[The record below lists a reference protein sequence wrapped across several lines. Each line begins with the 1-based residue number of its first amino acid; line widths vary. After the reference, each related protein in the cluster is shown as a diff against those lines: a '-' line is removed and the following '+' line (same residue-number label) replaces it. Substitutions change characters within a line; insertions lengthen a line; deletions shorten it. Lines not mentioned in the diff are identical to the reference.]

1 VSRREILCTT
11 CISADIEEIVSFGI
25 QPLSTGFFHGISGKP
40 ITISHELSLGFCR
53 SCSTIQLVKRFPIR
67 VLARKNPKIAF
78 REPQKHLPD
87 LVEIIKKLPGI
98 SLDSGILGLSYIDR
112 DLLNLIGAI
121 GYKNIHYVDLSRWKF
136 WNEHV
141 GLEVLQSILSSQ
153 KWLQRISLS
162 LGKIDLV
169 SARFILEH
177 AESAIGFLKS
187 LGSIV
192 RPGGYI
198 LLEVPNCQKILN
210 LENHALIW
218 EDHFTYFTPD
228 TLSDLVGRLGW
239 QVVNFVEYSYDYE
252 NALVAIVKVPEFE
265 ALPTSNETKKMP
277 HQLQLSLQ
285 KFNSGYEKKK
295 SVLRQQ
301 FTLLKMNGEK
311 LAVFG
316 AGHHA
321 AKFLNFY
328 DIHDLFEFVVDD
340 NPIKDGMYMPGS
352 ALRIRKAS
360 ALEESGIS
368 ICVSMLG
375 PEVEAKVRFS
385 MPSFFKNGGQF
396 ISAFNI

>member
-11 CISADIEEIVSFGI
+11 CSSTDIEETVSFGA
-25 QPLSTGFFHGISGKP
+25 QPLSTGFIHDICGKS
-40 ITISHELSLGFCR
+40 ITVSHELSLGFCQ

-67 VLARKNPKIAF
+67 VLARKNPKVAF

-112 DLLNLIGAI
+112 DLLSLIGAI

-136 WNEHV
+136 WNEYV
-141 GLEVLQSILSSQ
+141 GLEALQSIFSSQ
-153 KWLQRISLS
+153 KWLRRISLS
-162 LGKIDLV
+162 VGEVDLI

-177 AESAIGFLKS
+177 TESAFGFLKS

-228 TLSDLVGRLGW
+228 TLSDLVSRLGW
-239 QVVNFVEYSYDYE
+239 QIVNFVEYSYDYE

-265 ALPTSNETKKMP
+265 APPTSMETKKMSGE
-277 HQLQLSLQ
+277 LKLSLQ
-285 KFNSGYEKKK
+285 KFSSGYEKKK
-295 SVLRQQ
+295 SALRQQ
-301 FTLLKMNGEK
+301 FTSLKINGEK

-321 AKFLNFY
+321 AKFLSFY
-328 DIHDLFEFVVDD
+328 GIHDLFEFVVDD

-352 ALRIRKAS
+352 ALRIRKSS
-360 ALEESGIS
+360 ALADAGIS

-375 PEVEAKVRFS
+375 PEVEAKVRLS
-385 MPSFFKNGGQF
+385 MPGFFKNGGRF